1 MFPRVN
7 GAQVHFSAAQQTRD
21 GKWRAAT
28 NLLHNVRKNYLT
40 SLGTAFP
47 PNNIKWIEKN

>member
-40 SLGTAFP
+40 SLGTASP